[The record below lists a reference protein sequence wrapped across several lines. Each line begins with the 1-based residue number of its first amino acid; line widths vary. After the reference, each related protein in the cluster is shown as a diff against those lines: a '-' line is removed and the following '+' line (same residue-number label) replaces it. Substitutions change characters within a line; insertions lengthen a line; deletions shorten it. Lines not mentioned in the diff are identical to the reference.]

1 MAMEE
6 MPPTV
11 PLDATAADDDDD
23 DDEDADD
30 DDLADLDDVFNLRD
44 ALPDIVLVAGGVGL

>member
-11 PLDATAADDDDD
+11 PLDAAAADDDTE
-23 DDEDADD
+23 DDEDAED
-30 DDLADLDDVFNLRD
+30 DDLADLDDVFNLMD
-44 ALPDIVLVAGGVGL
+44 ALASGLEGGVGL